1 VSEGTRRERDERTV
15 KDQRRG
21 AKGEGMADAKSVPLG
36 VGGVRQS
43 GVEPPRKPDRDAQG
57 APHSKKA
64 AEARRKFRSI
74 EGTRDILPPDSA
86 LWNWFEKTA
95 RDVMEGYNFAEIR
108 TPIFEETELFARSIG
123 ADTDVVAK
131 EMYSFEDRERVSL
144 PQIDELS
151 DIKAF
156 FKMYPALK
164 KSLLERAQQQQPLPE
179 VQPLFDFLDEYVDAV
194 GRRLEKAKE
203 AFTFLTEAWQT
214 GLLPKTSRNE
224 KSLVKLGE
232 MAPEFR
238 ERTSTAAALELLE
251 KIIELLNNLDFG
263 VPLSLRPEATASVCR
278 AYIEHGMQ
286 TRPGDQKLYYV
297 GPMFRRERP
306 QKGRYRQFYQI
317 GAEVLGTSD
326 APAIDAEL
334 IEMLTVLIGRCKI
347 EKWTLLINSIG
358 CADSPGRA
366 GCRPA
371 YIEKLR
377 AELRKPEIF
386 SKLGPDSQ
394 RRVETNP
401 LRVMDSKLP
410 EEQAIIE
417 ALPKI
422 TEHLCGDCQLH
433 YAKLK
438 TELGLRSVPFTES
451 PRLVRGLDYYM
462 RTTFE
467 ITSPVLGAQNALCGG
482 GRYDGLVE
490 MLGGPK
496 GIKGI
501 GFALGED
508 RFIDAIVE
516 AKRIDATRA
525 VDVFVAWM
533 GEQAYPEA
541 VRLARVLRDAG
552 RVVELP
558 PEEMKFRKAF
568 ERADKIGARYV
579 LILGEDE
586 IASKRLTVKILA
598 SGDQK
603 QMGEAEL
610 LNYIRH

>member
-1 VSEGTRRERDERTV
+1 MSEGVKREREERPV
-15 KDQRRG
+15 K
-21 AKGEGMADAKSVPLG
+21 
-36 VGGVRQS
+36 
-43 GVEPPRKPDRDAQG
+43 
-57 APHSKKA
+57 
-64 AEARRKFRSI
+64 EARRQFRAI
-74 EGTRDILPPDSA
+74 KGTRDILPPDTA
-86 LWNWFEKTA
+86 LWNWFERTA
-95 RDVMEGYNFAEIR
+95 REVMEAYNFAEIR
-108 TPIFEETELFARSIG
+108 TPIFEGTELFARSIG
-123 ADTDVVAK
+123 VETDVVAK
-131 EMYSFEDRERVSL
+131 EMYTFPDPL
-144 PQIDELS
+144 DLDQIVKLAGES
-151 DIKAF
+151 
-156 FKMYPALK
+156 
-164 KSLLERAQQQQPLPE
+164 
-179 VQPLFDFLDEYVDAV
+179 
-194 GRRLEKAKE
+194 GRRPRQPQFDAE
-203 AFTFLTEAWQT
+203 ATQARLWDV
-214 GLLPKTSRNE
+214 LPADQ
-224 KSLVKLGE
+224 LV
-232 MAPEFR
+232 
-238 ERTSTAAALELLE
+238 T
-251 KIIELLNNLDFG
+251 
-263 VPLSLRPEATASVCR
+263 LRPEATASVCR

-358 CADSPGRA
+358 CTN
-366 GCRPA
+366 CRPK
-371 YIEKLR
+371 YVELLR
-377 AELRKPEIF
+377 AELRKPEIL

-401 LRVMDSKLP
+401 LRVMDSKLT
-410 EEQAIIE
+410 EEQPIIE
-417 ALPKI
+417 TLPKI
-422 TEHLCGDCQLH
+422 SEHLCAECREH
-433 YAKLK
+433 YDELK
-438 TELGLRSVPFTES
+438 SELALRRVPFTEA

-490 MLGGPK
+490 MLGGPA

-516 AKRIDATRA
+516 AKKIDAALA

-533 GEQAYPEA
+533 GEKAYPEA

-552 RVVELP
+552 RAVELP
-558 PEEMKFRKAF
+558 AKEMKFGKAF

-586 IASKRLTVKILA
+586 IASKRLTLKRLA
-598 SGDQK
+598 DGVQERIAE
-603 QMGEAEL
+603 GEL
-610 LNYIRH
+610 LEHIRAVANDKTNTSPR

>member
-1 VSEGTRRERDERTV
+1 VQVSEGTKREKEEQTL
-15 KDQRRG
+15 KDQQRG
-21 AKGEGMADAKSVPLG
+21 AKGEGTAGAKNAPLG
-36 VGGVRQS
+36 GEGVRQS
-43 GVEPPRKPDRDAQG
+43 GVETSRRPLRDAEN
-57 APHSKKA
+57 APHAKKA
-64 AEARRKFRSI
+64 AEGRRQFRAI
-74 EGTRDILPPDSA
+74 KGTRDILPPDSA
-86 LWNWFEKTA
+86 LWNWFEATA
-95 RDVMEGYNFAEIR
+95 RRVMESYNFAEIR
-108 TPIFEETELFARSIG
+108 TPIFEETELFARAVG
-123 ADTDVVAK
+123 VETDVVNK
-131 EMYSFEDRERVSL
+131 EMYSFEDQ
-144 PQIDELS
+144 PWEL
-151 DIKAF
+151 
-156 FKMYPALK
+156 
-164 KSLLERAQQQQPLPE
+164 
-179 VQPLFDFLDEYVDAV
+179 
-194 GRRLEKAKE
+194 AK
-203 AFTFLTEAWQT
+203 
-214 GLLPKTSRNE
+214 PKTIGEYGEYLNRVKKLYEQGQIPRSAHNDVEIAEFERRWHEFESGNTSDLAFSE
-224 KSLVKLGE
+224 VISQMIRAADVLKLG
-232 MAPEFR
+232 ADL
-238 ERTSTAAALELLE
+238 T
-251 KIIELLNNLDFG
+251 
-263 VPLSLRPEATASVCR
+263 LRPEATASVCR

-334 IEMLTVLIGRCKI
+334 IEMLTVLIGRCEI

-358 CADSPGRA
+358 CAE
-366 GCRPA
+366 CRPK
-371 YIEKLR
+371 YVELLR

-386 SKLGPDSQ
+386 SKLGADSQ

-410 EEQAIIE
+410 EEQPIIE

-422 TEHLCGDCQLH
+422 TEHLCGDCELH

-438 TELGLRSVPFTES
+438 TELALRGVPFTES

-467 ITSPVLGAQNALCGG
+467 IKSPVLGAQNALCGG
-482 GRYDGLVE
+482 GRYDGLIE

-516 AKRIDATRA
+516 AKKIDATRA

-541 VRLARVLRDAG
+541 VRLARALRDAKC
-552 RVVELP
+552 VVELP
-558 PEEMKFRKAF
+558 PREMKFGKAF

-586 IASKRLTVKILA
+586 IASKRLTVKTLA

-603 QMGEAEL
+603 QMGETEL
-610 LNYIRH
+610 LDYIRR

>member
-1 VSEGTRRERDERTV
+1 L
-15 KDQRRG
+15 
-21 AKGEGMADAKSVPLG
+21 GEA
-36 VGGVRQS
+36 
-43 GVEPPRKPDRDAQG
+43 
-57 APHSKKA
+57 SKT
-64 AEARRKFRSI
+64 ETERRKFRAI
-74 EGTRDILPPDSA
+74 KGTRDILPPDSA
-86 LWNWFEKTA
+86 LWNWFEATA
-95 RDVMEGYNFAEIR
+95 RGVMESYNFAEIR

-123 ADTDVVAK
+123 VETDVVNK
-131 EMYSFEDRERVSL
+131 EMYSFAVGEIGRQNSLEELVGEVESAWRVGAIEHTGENQQHVCRIRDLYEAVRSGAGGATAITHQFGSGVIWG
-144 PQIDELS
+144 QINEINKLVGELS
-151 DIKAF
+151 
-156 FKMYPALK
+156 LK
-164 KSLLERAQQQQPLPE
+164 
-179 VQPLFDFLDEYVDAV
+179 
-194 GRRLEKAKE
+194 
-203 AFTFLTEAWQT
+203 LT
-214 GLLPKTSRNE
+214 
-224 KSLVKLGE
+224 
-232 MAPEFR
+232 
-238 ERTSTAAALELLE
+238 
-251 KIIELLNNLDFG
+251 
-263 VPLSLRPEATASVCR
+263 LRPEATASVCR
-278 AYIEHGMQ
+278 AYIEHGMH
-286 TRPGDQKLYYV
+286 TLPGDVKLYYA

-334 IEMLTVLIGRCKI
+334 IEMLTVLIERCQI
-347 EKWTLLINSIG
+347 EKWTLLVNSIG
-358 CADSPGRA
+358 CPDTPERK
-366 GCRPA
+366 GCRPV
-371 YIEKLR
+371 YVELLR

-386 SKLGPDSQ
+386 SKLGADSQ

-417 ALPKI
+417 KLPKI
-422 TEHLCGDCQLH
+422 SEHLCAECKEH
-433 YAKLK
+433 YEKLK
-438 TELGLRSVPFTES
+438 KELALRKVPFTES

-516 AKRIDATRA
+516 ARKIDAKRA

-533 GEQAYPEA
+533 GEKAYPEA

-552 RVVELP
+552 RAVELP

-586 IASKRLTVKILA
+586 IKAKQVTIKRLADGKQEKIAQSEVLTKMTRA
-598 SGDQK
+598 DVPRSED
-603 QMGEAEL
+603 
-610 LNYIRH
+610 